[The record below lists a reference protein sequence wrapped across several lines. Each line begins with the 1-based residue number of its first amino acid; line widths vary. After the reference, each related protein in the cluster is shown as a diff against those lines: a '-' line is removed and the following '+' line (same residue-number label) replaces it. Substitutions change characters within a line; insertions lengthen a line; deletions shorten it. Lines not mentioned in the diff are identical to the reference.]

1 VSHGVSLALS
11 GEPTVFIR
19 GHIGLLARSRIF
31 VSRILNNLSLCN
43 NRHRATS
50 LAAVKIS
57 QRRTGKLMST
67 APQVESTSFVAP
79 TWNAI
84 REAHARIASR
94 IHRTPVLTSH
104 SLDAIAGAQF
114 FFKCD
119 NFQKTGSF
127 KIRGA
132 ANAILS
138 LTDAEAAHGIVTP
151 SSGNHGAAVACAAAW
166 RGVPAYIVM
175 PKNAP
180 AVKCRAVESYGGR
193 ITFSEPT
200 VTSRQETS
208 ARVQAETGAILIHPY
223 DNDRIITGQATAAKE
238 LLEEI
243 PDLDAVF
250 TPVSGG
256 GLLSGTCLSAKA
268 IRPEIRVIGCEPA
281 RADDAYRSLATGI
294 LQSLDSSD
302 TIADGLRASLA
313 PRTFAILRRHLDRVL
328 LVSEE
333 EIIGAM
339 RLVWERMK
347 IIIEPSSAVAI
358 APLLR
363 PGAVAELNLAA
374 RADGAPPKL
383 GIIFSGGNVDFSAVP
398 F

>member
-1 VSHGVSLALS
+1 
-11 GEPTVFIR
+11 
-19 GHIGLLARSRIF
+19 
-31 VSRILNNLSLCN
+31 
-43 NRHRATS
+43 
-50 LAAVKIS
+50 
-57 QRRTGKLMST
+57 MST
-67 APQVESTSFVAP
+67 APQVESPNYQPP
-79 TWNAI
+79 TWDAI
-84 REAHARIASR
+84 REAHVRIASR
-94 IHRTPVLTSH
+94 IQRTPVLTSH
-104 SLDAIAGAQF
+104 SLDAIGGAQF

-138 LTDAEAAHGIVTP
+138 LTDEEAAHGIVTP

-180 AVKCRAVESYGGR
+180 PIKCRAVESYGGK

-200 VTSRQETS
+200 MTSRNETC
-208 ARVQAETGAILIHPY
+208 ARVQAETGAMLIHPY

-238 LLEEI
+238 LLEEV

-250 TPVSGG
+250 APVSGG

-268 IRPEIRVIGCEPA
+268 IRPDIGVFGCEPA
-281 RADDAYRSLATGI
+281 RADDAYRSLISGT

-313 PRTFAILRRHLDRVL
+313 PRTFAILRRHLERVL

-333 EIIGAM
+333 EIIASM
-339 RLVWERMK
+339 RMVWERMK

-363 PGAVAELNLAA
+363 GAAVAGLKLPA
-374 RADGAPPKL
+374 RADGAPAKL
-383 GIIFSGGNVDFSAVP
+383 GVIFSGGNVDFSALP

>member
-1 VSHGVSLALS
+1 VKNSQ
-11 GEPTVFIR
+11 
-19 GHIGLLARSRIF
+19 
-31 VSRILNNLSLCN
+31 
-43 NRHRATS
+43 RHRS
-50 LAAVKIS
+50 VD
-57 QRRTGKLMST
+57 MST
-67 APQVESTSFVAP
+67 APQVESTNFQPP
-79 TWNAI
+79 TWEAI
-84 REAHARIASR
+84 REAHARIVSR
-94 IHRTPVLTSH
+94 IHLTPVLTSH
-104 SLDAIAGAQF
+104 SLNAIGGAQF

-138 LTDAEAAHGIVTP
+138 LTHAEAAHGIVTP

-200 VTSRQETS
+200 ITSRQETS

-238 LLEEI
+238 LLEEV

-256 GLLSGTCLSAKA
+256 GLLSGTCLAVKA
-268 IRPEIRVIGCEPA
+268 MRAEIRVIGCEPA
-281 RADDAYRSLATGI
+281 RADDAYRSLATGT

-313 PRTFAILRRHLDRVL
+313 PRTFAILRRHLDRIL

-333 EIIGAM
+333 EIIWAM

-363 PGAVAELNLAA
+363 PGAVAELNLPA
-374 RADGAPPKL
+374 RPDGAPPKL
-383 GIIFSGGNVDFSAVP
+383 GIIFSGGNVDLSTLP